1 MADDVAA
8 PLPQIDEH
16 DLDFLKAGA
25 HAGAAGTAQPSSSV
39 RRLTVGRADDPSERL
54 ADRMA
59 DSAVSQ
65 LRRSEHAPTPVR
77 RSSSN
82 PKDPLGGSQVD
93 DDIQRTIDSRR
104 GSGSGLRKRESEH
117 FSNSYGTDLSGVRV
131 HTDSTAD
138 KLSRSLQADAF
149 TTGSDIFFRK
159 GQYQPGTSSGDRLIG
174 HELAHVA
181 TEGGGGARR
190 SIRRFRNMLMS
201 TDDFNKTVPSIA
213 GWVSGKD
220 PAQRAELAKLVDQYY
235 QLVPGKK
242 GEALQAANLDK
253 AQQLLESMEVIA
265 QSYFDDAGL
274 KKDGKQSEGF
284 KTFLNKVKEVKQQ
297 VKERRTEKGKD
308 PDVKPSE
315 AAQKFKSHNPAD
327 NVTLFTKVGMIVGS
341 QLDEDGKSTEFSIEL
356 DIPVSPPYKL
366 AAALKVSG
374 ERDDGKYKIRGSIAV
389 KGGGKIPK
397 IAEITASLG
406 GYLEAQATDSK
417 LAGDLLGYALYR
429 RMAESSVI
437 PAEAQYYL
445 FGTAG
450 RDGKE
455 SSEANMAHIEAM
467 AFGDGADESNY
478 AESGG
483 FVEVEAEGKGI
494 VSGSAE
500 ASMGKRT
507 DKKSLEMKGMKA
519 GEANKGKQSGLVSA
533 VTLGA
538 RGAEKVT
545 GRDTKGMN
553 VKLSFSKPTK
563 IEGELSLH
571 WTEEGGVIKQTGDLD
586 TMELGLTITI
596 PEKLMEAF
604 NEKVK
609 PMIDTIS
616 AYVEGKVDA
625 AQAKTKA
632 EKGEVFATK
641 TIPNMLAPAGE
652 IIADKVMEKAKK
664 KALKTGVGK
673 NVKSA
678 VKAAAKAVGYEEEEE
693 SAIALGVDF
702 LKPPSEAISVDFVE
716 TSTKKLDF
724 LGLKVELSNT
734 SKASMLPEEEE
745 DAA

>member
-1 MADDVAA
+1 MTMADDVAA
-8 PLPQIDEH
+8 PMPKLDELDT
-16 DLDFLKAGA
+16 DLLFGGA
-25 HAGAAGTAQPSSSV
+25 KAGAAGTAAPASSV

-65 LRRSEHAPTPVR
+65 LRRSEHGPSPVR
-77 RSSSN
+77 RASSN

-104 GSGSGLRKRESEH
+104 SSGSGLRKREAEH
-117 FSNSYGTDLSGVRV
+117 FSNSYGTDLSGVRI

-149 TTGSDIFFRK
+149 TTGNDIFFRK
-159 GQYQPGTSSGDRLIG
+159 GTYQPGTSSGDHLIG

-181 TEGGGGARR
+181 TESGGARR

-201 TDDFNKTVPSIA
+201 TDDFKTMVPA
-213 GWVSGKD
+213 YTWMKMNYD
-220 PAQRAELAKLVDQYY
+220 PPQRAALEKMVAEYY
-235 QLVPGKK
+235 KLVPGTK
-242 GEALQAANLDK
+242 GQALQAGDLDK
-253 AQQLLESMEVIA
+253 AESLLKGMIDVVK
-265 QSYFDDAGL
+265 SYSDDAGL
-274 KKDGKQSEGF
+274 KKDDKQAKGF
-284 KTFLNKVKEVKQQ
+284 KDFLAKVEGVEKAVQD
-297 VKERRTEKGKD
+297 RRLEKGKD
-308 PDVKPSE
+308 PDVKPNE
-315 AAQKFKSHNPAD
+315 AAQKFKKHDPAD
-327 NVTLFTKVGMIVGS
+327 NITLFTKVGMILGG
-341 QLDEDGKSTEFSIEL
+341 QLDEDGKEAEFSVEL
-356 DIPVSPPYKL
+356 DIPIAGYKL
-366 AAALKVSG
+366 AAVLKLSG
-374 ERDDGKYKIRGSIAV
+374 ERDEGKYKLKGSIAV

-406 GYLEAQATDSK
+406 GYLEAQAADPK

-429 RMAESSVI
+429 RMAESSVV

-455 SSEANMAHIEAM
+455 SSEANMAYIESM
-467 AFGDGADESNY
+467 AFGDGADEDNY

-494 VSGSAE
+494 VSGGAE

-507 DKKSLEMKGMKA
+507 DKKSLDMKGMKA

-533 VTLGA
+533 VTMGA

-545 GRDTKGMN
+545 GRDTKGLN

-563 IEGELSLH
+563 IEGELQLH
-571 WTEEGGVIKQTGDLD
+571 WTEEGGVIKKAGDLD
-586 TMELGLTITI
+586 AMELGLSITI
-596 PEKLMEAF
+596 PEKIMEGF
-604 NEKVK
+604 KEKVK

-616 AYVEGKVDA
+616 AYVEGKVEA

-632 EKGEVFATK
+632 EKGEVFVTK

-652 IIADKVMEKAKK
+652 LISDKVTERAKK
-664 KALKTGVGK
+664 AALKTKVPGGK
-673 NVKSA
+673 SLK
-678 VKAAAKAVGYEEEEE
+678 KAIGYKDEEEA
-693 SAIALGVDF
+693 AIALSVDF
-702 LKPPSEAISVDFVE
+702 LQPPDKAVSVDFVE
-716 TSTKKLDF
+716 TETTKLDL
-724 LGLKVELSNT
+724 LGLKVEMTKT

-745 DAA
+745 EAKS

>member
-8 PLPQIDEH
+8 PSLELPELDS
-16 DLDFLKAGA
+16 DLLFGGA
-25 HAGAAGTAQPSSSV
+25 KAGAAGTAKPSTSV

-65 LRRSEHAPTPVR
+65 LRRSEHAPSPVR
-77 RSSSN
+77 RQASN

-149 TTGSDIFFRK
+149 TTGNDIFFRK
-159 GQYQPGTSSGDRLIG
+159 GTYQPGTSSGDRLIG

-181 TEGGGGARR
+181 TESGGARR

-201 TDDFNKTVPSIA
+201 TDDYNKMVPSVA

-220 PAQRAELAKLVDQYY
+220 PAQRGELAKLVEQYY

-242 GEALQAANLDK
+242 GEALQAGNLDK
-253 AQQLLESMEVIA
+253 ALSLLQGMKTIT

-274 KKDGKQSEGF
+274 KKDAKQSEGF
-284 KTFLNKVKEVKQQ
+284 KAFMKKVEDVEKQVQ
-297 VKERRTEKGKD
+297 ERRLEKGKD
-308 PDVKPSE
+308 PDVKPNE

-327 NVTLFTKVGMIVGS
+327 NVTLFTKVGMIMGS

-356 DIPVSPPYKL
+356 EIPITGYKL

-374 ERDDGKYKIRGSIAV
+374 ERDDGKYKIKGSIAV

-429 RMAESSVI
+429 RMAESSVV

-455 SSEANMAHIEAM
+455 SSEANMAYIESM
-467 AFGDGADESNY
+467 AFGDGADEDNY

-533 VTLGA
+533 VTMGA

-545 GRDTKGMN
+545 GRDTKGLN

-571 WTEEGGVIKQTGDLD
+571 WTEEGGVIKQAGDLD

-609 PMIDTIS
+609 PMMDTIS
-616 AYVEGKVDA
+616 AYVQGKVDA

-652 IIADKVMEKAKK
+652 IIADKVKEKATKIALNTSLGK
-664 KALKTGVGK
+664 SAKGVAKAAGKAL
-673 NVKSA
+673 
-678 VKAAAKAVGYEEEEE
+678 GYEEEEE

-702 LKPPSEAISVDFVE
+702 LKPPSEALSVDFVE

-724 LGLKVELSNT
+724 LGLKVELTNT

-745 DAA
+745 EGKS